1 MYVKSGF
8 VILLILEIIL
18 KFLKGIGYSF
28 VVKFVKKW
36 YIYFNIIVYDFII
49 EIFDD
54 FLLNNLILRFK
65 ICLKLSKIFI

>member
-1 MYVKSGF
+1 MYVKCGF

-18 KFLKGIGYSF
+18 KFLKGIGYCF
-28 VVKFVKKW
+28 VVKFFKMW

-65 ICLKLSKIFI
+65 NCLKLSKIFI

>member
-18 KFLKGIGYSF
+18 KFLKGIVYSF

-65 ICLKLSKIFI
+65 IV